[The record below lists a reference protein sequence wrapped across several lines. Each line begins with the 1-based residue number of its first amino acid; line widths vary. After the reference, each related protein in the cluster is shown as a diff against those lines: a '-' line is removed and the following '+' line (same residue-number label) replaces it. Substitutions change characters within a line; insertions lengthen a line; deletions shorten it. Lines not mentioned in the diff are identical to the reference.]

1 MQEAKYIVYM
11 DEEAG
16 TETPVLFPSYVK
28 HSDMARGF
36 DKVLSAGFVSVRGT
50 NATAY
55 GESTSLKK
63 KSDPKRDSCI
73 ITRMLF
79 GYQERAMAREEE

>member
-1 MQEAKYIVYM
+1 MHKAKYIVYM

-16 TETPVLFPSYVK
+16 TETPVLFPDYVK
-28 HSDMARGF
+28 HSDMALGF
-36 DKVLSAGFVSVRGT
+36 DKVLSAGFVMITPPTAV
-50 NATAY
+50 AY

-63 KSDPKRDSCI
+63 KSDPKRDSHI

-79 GYQERAMAREEE
+79 GYQED

>member
-1 MQEAKYIVYM
+1 MEAKYIVYM

-36 DKVLSAGFVSVRGT
+36 DKVLSAGFVSIAMVGSLSKSQYV
-50 NATAY
+50 AHAY

-63 KSDPKRDSCI
+63 KSDPKRDSHI

-79 GYQERAMAREEE
+79 GYQED